1 MPGLIDA
8 HWHAYLCCNTMTDLL
23 AGDPRIQSS
32 WQDGRLRR
40 PCNGIHRHPRR
51 RRSCF
56 DSNGPSTAGRSGA
69 RASIRAGAMI
79 SQTSGHGDFRMIYE
93 HAHGGCGCEMAH
105 VEQIGASKIADGADA
120 VTAAVREKPPAGRI
134 ADQTDGRRRCRIALR
149 SARCDRNSSRRSSVR
164 QSVLPRIGA
173 PT

>member
-1 MPGLIDA
+1 
-8 HWHAYLCCNTMTDLL
+8 
-23 AGDPRIQSS
+23 
-32 WQDGRLRR
+32 
-40 PCNGIHRHPRR
+40 
-51 RRSCF
+51 
-56 DSNGPSTAGRSGA
+56 
-69 RASIRAGAMI
+69 MI

-120 VTAAVREKPPAGRI
+120 VTAAVRENLRQGASQIKLMAGGG
-134 ADQTDGRRRCRIALR
+134 AASLSR